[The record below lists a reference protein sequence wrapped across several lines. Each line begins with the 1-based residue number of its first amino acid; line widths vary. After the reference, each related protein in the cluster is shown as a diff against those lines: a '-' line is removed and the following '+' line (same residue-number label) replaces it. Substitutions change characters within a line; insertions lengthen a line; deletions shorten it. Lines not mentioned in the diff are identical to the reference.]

1 MKTYTIAAL
10 VTLVLAGCSLSRPA
24 PVKQQYLLDPP
35 MPAAAAKPQ
44 STSVRVGSV
53 NVAVPFR
60 GRNFVLR
67 EADLRYETD
76 YYNEFLVPPSTM
88 VTELTARALDSS
100 KAFARVVP
108 PGYAS
113 DADFVLDGF
122 VSALYADERDGKKVS
137 ADVAVS
143 YYLFASGGGSG
154 MPVWTHVYQKRVP
167 LTGAT
172 TDGYAA
178 ALNTAFGEIFADLTR
193 DLATADLAAAAKR

>member
-1 MKTYTIAAL
+1 MSTYTIVAVAS
-10 VTLVLAGCSLSRPA
+10 LVLAACSLTRPA

-35 MPAAAAKPQ
+35 APAAAAKAQP
-44 STSVRVGSV
+44 TSVRMGGI
-53 NVAVPFR
+53 NVASPFR

-76 YYNEFLVPPSTM
+76 YYNEFLVPPATM
-88 VTELTARALDSS
+88 IAELTARALERS

-108 PGYAS
+108 PGYS
-113 DADFVLDGF
+113 SEADWVLDGF

-143 YYLFASGGGSG
+143 YYLFQSGGGSG
-154 MPVWTHVYQKRVP
+154 VPVWTHDYRRQVP
-167 LTGAT
+167 VSGST

-178 ALNTAFGEIFADLTR
+178 ALNTAFGEIFTELTR
-193 DLATADLAAAAKR
+193 DLAAADLAAAKR